1 MMSLDSFGPQ
11 GAWWLGAGAGVL
23 AFLLGSIPF
32 GYLMGKSQGL
42 DLRQHGSG
50 NIGATNVWRVMGKT
64 WGTAAFVL
72 DFIKGV
78 LPLLLLGW
86 LVPEDGSAAMGWIRV
101 VTGLASILGH
111 NYTPWLGF
119 KGGKGIATSAGV
131 LLMLVPWAFGVVVV
145 TWVILFF
152 SMRYVSV
159 ASIGAA
165 VSLPIAGF
173 FFYRGQWAVISF
185 SVLAGV
191 MAVLRHKANIV
202 RLLDGTES
210 RFTKKTES
218 A

>member
-1 MMSLDSFGPQ
+1 
-11 GAWWLGAGAGVL
+11 
-23 AFLLGSIPF
+23 
-32 GYLMGKSQGL
+32 
-42 DLRQHGSG
+42 
-50 NIGATNVWRVMGKT
+50 
-64 WGTAAFVL
+64 
-72 DFIKGV
+72 
-78 LPLLLLGW
+78 
-86 LVPEDGSAAMGWIRV
+86 
-101 VTGLASILGH
+101 LASILGH

-165 VSLPIAGF
+165 VALPIAGF
-173 FFYRGQWAVISF
+173 FFYPGQWALISF

-202 RLLDGTES
+202 RLLNGTES